1 MKTFKQFFDEATR
14 TIDRALKL
22 GDRLADKSKKDWE
35 KQPPSYM
42 QNKALSSPSHKLIS
56 GSKPDYTGMS
66 AYKAKA
72 ERGTDVFDPKINEP
86 NKTRID
92 IKKLIPSQAFT
103 DWNSKKAKE
112 KINDENPILVLHHND
127 KHYVIDGHHR
137 IVAARLKGDSHIIAN
152 VQKV

>member
-1 MKTFKQFFDEATR
+1 MKTLKQFIEETTR
-14 TIDRALKL
+14 TADRALKL

-56 GSKPDYTGMS
+56 GSKPDYTGMN
-66 AYKAKA
+66 AYKSKA
-72 ERGTDVFDPKINEP
+72 ERGTDVFDPKVNKP

-103 DWNSKKAKE
+103 DWDSKKAKE
-112 KINDENPILVLHHND
+112 KLGDENPILVLHHND

-137 IVAARLKGDSHIIAN
+137 IVAARLKGETHINAN
-152 VQKV
+152 IQKV